1 MGKRTKIR
9 FKDALM
15 MVLTMMS
22 FIIFPGCQKV
32 INVDLNVAAPKIV
45 IEGLITDRR
54 GPYSVSITKS
64 GSYFDQPVLPTVS
77 GAEVTIRDNTGTT
90 DTLKEAAPGIYVTF
104 RTRGIPGRTYTLNVI
119 SDNVE
124 YKGTSSML
132 NHVDIDSLTLVK
144 SDMQRFDFSGDV
156 HNDTHMD
163 IHCFFNDPLTKNFYR
178 VKVYKNDS
186 INIQSYRLFDDQ
198 YTNGEETD
206 LRVARAEAGSTY
218 RIELLSI
225 DKSTYSYYRTLAD
238 LLYTNP
244 FFGSTPANPNTNL
257 SNEALGY
264 FGACAIS
271 SKTIVITDD
280 LINAVR

>member
-15 MVLTMMS
+15 MVITMVS
-22 FIIFPGCQKV
+22 FIVFPGCQKV

-45 IEGLITDRR
+45 IEGLITDKR

-64 GSYFDQPVLPTVS
+64 GSYFAQPDLPTVS
-77 GAEVTIRDNTGTT
+77 GAEVTISDNNGTT
-90 DTLKEAAPGIYVTF
+90 DTLKEAAPGIYVTSK
-104 RTRGIPGRTYTLNVI
+104 TRGIPGRTYTLNVI
-119 SDNVE
+119 SDNVD
-124 YKGTSSML
+124 YTGTSSML
-132 NHVDIDSLTLVK
+132 NHVSIDSLKLVK
-144 SDMQRFDFSGDV
+144 SDIQRFDFSGDV

-163 IHCFFNDPLTKNFYR
+163 IHCFFKDPLAKNFYR

-206 LRVARAEAGSTY
+206 LRVVRAEAGSTY

-225 DKSTYSYYRTLAD
+225 DKATYSYYRTLAD
-238 LLYTNP
+238 LIYTNP

-271 SKTIVITDD
+271 TRTIVITDD
-280 LINAVR
+280 LINGVK